1 MFARNTF
8 YTPEMK
14 TVMHFTKESSGVF
27 DCRFLLIRF
36 FDHLVP
42 EGPGW
47 SGLVVSPEQNSIGS
61 SCHVPR
67 TSGSDPASAGFM
79 YHSLDFRSL
88 HLKSSPFH
96 HSACIIGSQPIIC
109 TVVTCLI
116 MAKIT
121 S

>member
-61 SCHVPR
+61 CVNPKSFQCDKVR
-67 TSGSDPASAGFM
+67 ENMLQNTS
-79 YHSLDFRSL
+79 
-88 HLKSSPFH
+88 
-96 HSACIIGSQPIIC
+96 
-109 TVVTCLI
+109 
-116 MAKIT
+116 KIQH
-121 S
+121 